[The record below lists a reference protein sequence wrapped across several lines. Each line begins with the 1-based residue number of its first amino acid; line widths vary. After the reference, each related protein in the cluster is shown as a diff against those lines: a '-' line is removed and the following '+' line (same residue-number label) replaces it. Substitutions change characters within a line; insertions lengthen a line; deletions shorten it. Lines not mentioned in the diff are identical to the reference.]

1 MAPVWESYV
10 SECVLA
16 LGMLVPFPIM
26 KAAVTRS
33 AFRDDFGVGL
43 LYIASPHFWN
53 QFFRKTVFQLGQ
65 GGGKWVLGFIIFGK
79 AVFGGGIVG

>member
-1 MAPVWESYV
+1 MLHHFAYV

-33 AFRDDFGVGL
+33 AFRDDFGVWAAVYSVPTL
-43 LYIASPHFWN
+43 LESILS
-53 QFFRKTVFQLGQ
+53 KTVFQRGQ
-65 GGGKWVLGFIIFGK
+65 GGGKWVLGFTIFGK